1 MLKASSDWTAQL
13 SQPIISLQN
22 SNKFAV
28 KEELFEISSLYE
40 KSLAK
45 IYSEK
50 LKSFIVYNNI
60 SRKEKIRSIL
70 CTYPFWNKDT

>member
-40 KSLAK
+40 KSLVK

-50 LKSFIVYNNI
+50 LKSFI
-60 SRKEKIRSIL
+60 
-70 CTYPFWNKDT
+70 F